1 MNGLAREQL
10 ESGQDLKVTVDY
22 RDILAEIVQKR
33 LGNPNLSF
41 VFPTW
46 TPTMLGVTR

>member
-1 MNGLAREQL
+1 
-10 ESGQDLKVTVDY
+10 VTVDY
-22 RDILAEIVQKR
+22 KDVLAEIVQRR
-33 LGNPNLSF
+33 LGNPNLDV